1 MYCARHVVD
10 DLDTPWTETTG
21 SRSHLSRQSH
31 KGEHHPLSV
40 TGELL
45 EDSRAPTPQETVENA
60 DLLSRGL
67 FGERMLVEGC
77 PSSKICVGGVYF
89 TQRPPLVVEVTS
101 LRKVCKT
108 MDKNSAD
115 RTSAVAPG
123 TRQRYRVGKLLLTKQ
138 NRKDAERGRR
148 AGADGAAALAVD
160 ARTRQLSAV
169 REGKQREAVC
179 KQGCL
184 EEGAGIAGGERV

>member
-1 MYCARHVVD
+1 M
-10 DLDTPWTETTG
+10 TWTRPGQKRPDRGVTSPENLTKG
-21 SRSHLSRQSH
+21 S
-31 KGEHHPLSV
+31 

-89 TQRPPLVVEVTS
+89 MRRSPLVVEVTS

-115 RTSAVAPG
+115 RTSRCRSRCTPTLSRRQVASH
-123 TRQRYRVGKLLLTKQ
+123 QTKPQ
-138 NRKDAERGRR
+138 GR
-148 AGADGAAALAVD
+148 
-160 ARTRQLSAV
+160 
-169 REGKQREAVC
+169 
-179 KQGCL
+179 
-184 EEGAGIAGGERV
+184 